1 MHLHN
6 AWVPTGLE
14 SSGGF
19 LLKVGS
25 VSIKSTKTYAIAYTW
40 EDILLN
46 ILLVSELYCENL
58 DLHQDELH
66 LG

>member
-6 AWVPTGLE
+6 AWVPTGLQ

-46 ILLVSELYCENL
+46 VLLVSELYCENL